1 MLVFLETGVNG
12 LKRSSYEAITAAR
25 KVAGG
30 KKVCGVV
37 FNASAEH
44 IAAAGAYGLESCI
57 NVIGSGVTEYANG
70 VWARTIAD
78 AAKQCGAQM
87 VLFSANAHGKDLA
100 PRVAVLLEAGL
111 LVDCVELDG
120 APGNIEAVRPIFGG
134 RVLQKVQSTTPVT
147 VVTVRPNVFTARTIE
162 NATQPQESQIS
173 ISDSAQVRSA
183 VVKETIVNQGRL
195 DVSEADIV
203 VSGGR
208 GLKAP
213 EHFELIENLARVL
226 GGAVGASRA
235 VVDAGW
241 RPHSEQVG
249 QTGKTVSPT
258 MYVAC
263 GISGAVQHLAGMS
276 SSKIIVAVNKD
287 KDAPIFKMADYG
299 IVGDVFDVLPK
310 LTSGIATITHK
321 N

>member
-37 FNASAEH
+37 FNATAEQ

-70 VWARTIAD
+70 VWALTIAD
-78 AAKQCGAQM
+78 AAKQCGAQT

-120 APGNIEAVRPIFGG
+120 TPDNIEAVRPIFGG
-134 RVLQKVQSTTPVT
+134 RVLQKVRSTTPVT
-147 VVTVRPNVFTARTIE
+147 VVTVRPNVFTAKTIE
-162 NATQPQESQIS
+162 SATQPQESQIS